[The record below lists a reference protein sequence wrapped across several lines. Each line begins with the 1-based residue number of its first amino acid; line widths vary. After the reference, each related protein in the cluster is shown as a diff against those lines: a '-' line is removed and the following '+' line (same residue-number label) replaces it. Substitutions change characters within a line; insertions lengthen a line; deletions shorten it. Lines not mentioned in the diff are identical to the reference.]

1 MAEAIRNSFPAV
13 SALSGFL
20 LGWLPMIFHG
30 PIPEKFDI
38 YYINGSVLVLGFYL
52 ARCLIGLVAGVTVLP
67 PQWYLRGPL
76 CGALMMLP
84 LGFVVLATP
93 GCGGI

>member
-1 MAEAIRNSFPAV
+1 MLSAFVSSYPAV
-13 SALSGFL
+13 CAVAGFF
-20 LGWLPMIFHG
+20 LGWLPMLFHG

-38 YYINGSVLVLGFYL
+38 YYINGSVLVIGFYL
-52 ARCLIGLVAGVTVLP
+52 ARLLIGAVVGATVLP
-67 PQWYLRGPL
+67 SRWYLRGPL